1 LLDIAISIL
10 LWNNR
15 YHQFE
20 TTERTKMFGFA
31 FLESGDWQYIVLVFL
46 VSIAF
51 VFVCHLIPWDDD
63 YKDDDDESDF
73 R

>member
-1 LLDIAISIL
+1 
-10 LWNNR
+10 
-15 YHQFE
+15 
-20 TTERTKMFGFA
+20 MFGSA

-73 R
+73 RQPVAWQLVVNSATVARIAKITPF